1 MRSKKTLSSIFVLL
15 VFSFLFWKIF
25 SDFDQVKNVNWQLS
39 KKNSVLLL
47 IVLLAGPFVNAL
59 SWHLYTKALGGGI
72 NLIDNI
78 RIWTLSNASRFVPGS
93 IWQYAGRVYMLSQK
107 GVSKTFT
114 TTALVLEA
122 FFNIGGASVIVLLA
136 LKLFPLNIPIYI
148 QKGLFPLV
156 IFLCIVLILLTGS
169 RVKFIEKT
177 IRELLKNDSL
187 KINKIQKRWLPLIAI
202 SVFTQFLLTGLSLY
216 FISLGLGVN
225 SSAGVIPYIGIYA
238 ASWLVGYLTFL
249 APSGLGLRE
258 ASIAGLMSLYVPL
271 ALGSLIAI
279 LFRLATLVSEAI
291 MIAVIFVLTRK
302 KSP

>member
-1 MRSKKTLSSIFVLL
+1 MKIKKTISFILVVLL
-15 VFSFLFWKIF
+15 FIFLFWKIF
-25 SDFDQVKNVNWQLS
+25 TDFDQIKNIQWKLDT
-39 KKNSVLLL
+39 KDTILLL
-47 IVLLAGPFVNAL
+47 ATLLLGPFVNTI
-59 SWHLYTKALGGGI
+59 SWHLYTKALGGNI
-72 NLIDNI
+72 SFLDNSK
-78 RIWTLSNASRFVPGS
+78 IWTISNAARFIPGS
-93 IWQYAGRVYMLSQK
+93 IWQYAGRVYLLSQK

-258 ASIAGLMSLYVPL
+258 ASIAGLMSLYAPL